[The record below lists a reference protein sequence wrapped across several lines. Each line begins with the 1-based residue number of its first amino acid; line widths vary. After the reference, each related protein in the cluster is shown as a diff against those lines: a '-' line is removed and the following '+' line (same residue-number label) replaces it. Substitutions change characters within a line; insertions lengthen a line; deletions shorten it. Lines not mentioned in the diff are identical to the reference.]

1 MKKFIISVAVLLAS
15 LSATVSCSFFQLDSF
30 EGPNAEVT
38 GNLIDMVTGEKMS
51 IEAAQSQGFDWST
64 WSMVT
69 TVSYGALTV
78 YEQGYVPPTWG
89 GAPEDYPGRDSG
101 QYWMVRFDG
110 QFTNTRVFAATY
122 KYSTQKML
130 PCYDP
135 EPGKDTF
142 VLKEGKNRMD
152 IGVLPFCRVKD
163 PKIEYN
169 AATKKLVATFY
180 VELGDPNRANKVSNV
195 AFGGK
200 VHYNIRMLLLKQII
214 HGYPVADILFYK
226 AETAVIQHRFQRG
239 KISRIRQLVQT
250 DHTVFRM
257 GSHVI
262 EDIIGTDKPGSSGND
277 EGHSCVL
284 PISCYIK

>member
-89 GAPEDYPGRDSG
+89 GAPEDYPGTDSG

-122 KYSTQKML
+122 KYSTQKLL

-142 VLKEGKNRMD
+142 ELKNGKNRMD
-152 IGVLPFCRVKD
+152 IALRGRQQHEPGQGPQARQ
-163 PKIEYN
+163 
-169 AATKKLVATFY
+169 
-180 VELGDPNRANKVSNV
+180 G
-195 AFGGK
+195 
-200 VHYNIRMLLLKQII
+200 
-214 HGYPVADILFYK
+214 
-226 AETAVIQHRFQRG
+226 AERPAG
-239 KISRIRQLVQT
+239 
-250 DHTVFRM
+250 
-257 GSHVI
+257 
-262 EDIIGTDKPGSSGND
+262 
-277 EGHSCVL
+277 
-284 PISCYIK
+284 